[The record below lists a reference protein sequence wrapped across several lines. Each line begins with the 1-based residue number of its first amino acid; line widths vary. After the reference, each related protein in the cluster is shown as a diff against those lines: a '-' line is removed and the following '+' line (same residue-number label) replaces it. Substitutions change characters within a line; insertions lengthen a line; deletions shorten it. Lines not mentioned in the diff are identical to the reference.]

1 MAYKKIKNN
10 NYVADS
16 AADLKKMRERDM
28 NASCYIIDEACEY
41 RLKSTGEWV
50 KQATTTVS
58 NSEGNN
64 IDLSNYATKS
74 FVEEAIATIEHPVVD
89 LSDYAKIADL
99 DSAVSGLKADMVS
112 HTDLEASG
120 DQSVAIANTYTDTK
134 IAEVEGKI
142 PDISNF
148 ATKNE
153 IPSLDGYAMEVEVEA
168 LKANPVFKLFSADN
182 VQNSAHEQYGIYI
195 KASDNKTLVEA
206 MKEKGLGMYN
216 FFIEKGS
223 PDMPDVLNANNE
235 SGHGICVVD
244 YYNSPDN
251 WIGYIMIFS
260 KGNHMCFRYITHGTA
275 NDWVELA

>member
-1 MAYKKIKNN
+1 MAYKLIRKDTYIC
-10 NYVADS
+10 D
-16 AADLKKMRERDM
+16 
-28 NASCYIIDEACEY
+28 NASDLSSIPEKDIGSSCYVINESIEY
-41 RLKSTGEWV
+41 RLNSVGEWI
-50 KQATTTVS
+50 KQTPGG
-58 NSEGNN
+58 NSSSSDNN
-64 IDLSNYATKS
+64 I
-74 FVEEAIATIEHPVVD
+74 D
-89 LSDYAKIADL
+89 LSDYAKTADL
-99 DSAVSGLKADMVS
+99 DTAISGLKADMVS
-112 HTDLEASG
+112 RSDLEANG
-120 DQSVAIANTYTDTK
+120 NQSVATANTYTDTK